1 MAFLRSVV
9 LVQALL
15 LAVEHAVAKPI
26 PLIKRQTIEDEYD
39 FVICGG
45 RCRTRSLIGLLCA
58 LALTINLVQQVEQ
71 LDLSSRTD

>member
-15 LAVEHAVAKPI
+15 LAIEHAVAKPL

-45 RCRTRSLIGLLCA
+45 WCRTRSLIELLCA